1 MKIIYR
7 ILCGSFAMVLSCA
20 ALASS
25 EPPYGDETPNPES
38 KPMAFAQCIE
48 IIRDYEDELGPAH
61 VVIDTP
67 ALRIVQ
73 FTTDSERELITCDG
87 DDSIITVLDPDED

>member
-1 MKIIYR
+1 
-7 ILCGSFAMVLSCA
+7 MVFSWA

-38 KPMAFAQCIE
+38 KPMAFQCIE

-61 VVIDTP
+61 VVIDTRP
-67 ALRIVQ
+67 CALCSSRPIV
-73 FTTDSERELITCDG
+73 
-87 DDSIITVLDPDED
+87 

>member
-7 ILCGSFAMVLSCA
+7 ILCGSFAMVFSCA
-20 ALASS
+20 AMASS
-25 EPPYGDETPNPES
+25 EPPYWDETPNPES

-48 IIRDYEDELGPAH
+48 IIRDYEAELGPAH

-73 FTTDSERELITCDG
+73 FTTDSERERSLATG
-87 DDSIITVLDPDED
+87 MTAS

>member
-7 ILCGSFAMVLSCA
+7 ILCGSFAMVFSCA

-48 IIRDYEDELGPAH
+48 IIRDYEDELGPRTSSSTH
-61 VVIDTP
+61 RP
-67 ALRIVQ
+67 CALCSSRPIVKESRSLA
-73 FTTDSERELITCDG
+73 TGMTAS
-87 DDSIITVLDPDED
+87 